1 MKLFFIVLFLFL
13 SSINPASINPAHA
26 VDASGDNL
34 FFKANRLYF
43 KGEFE
48 AAVKTYESILKNY
61 NSELLFYSESCG
73 ELFYNTGNCYFRLG
87 KKGKAVLNYERA
99 RLFMPRDDDLKYN
112 IEYLQDMLED
122 NIPQKKNII
131 SDIFGVNFFSRTE
144 IALLFCLVNCL
155 LFLFLSIRIFLKTE
169 WTFYLVN
176 IFLIFWIVSGVSFCI
191 MLKET
196 TFDDR
201 AVILEK
207 EVDVLAG
214 PDKKDT
220 LLFKVHEGTMAYY
233 EKNES
238 NFSLIRLPDG
248 QRGWLISSA
257 IETIRTN

>member
-1 MKLFFIVLFLFL
+1 MRLFFIVLLLLL
-13 SSINPASINPAHA
+13 SSINSAYA
-26 VDASGDNL
+26 VDTESDNL

-43 KGEFE
+43 NAEFE

-61 NSELLFYSESCG
+61 DSKLLFYSESCG
-73 ELFYNTGNCYFRLG
+73 ELFYNIGNCYFRLG

-112 IEYLQDMLED
+112 IEYLKDMLED
-122 NIPQKKNII
+122 NISQKENII
-131 SDIFGVNFFSRTE
+131 SDIFGVKFFSRAE
-144 IALLFCLVNCL
+144 LAALFCLVNFL
-155 LFLFLSIRIFLKTE
+155 LFLFLSIRIFFKRE

-176 IFLIFWIVSGVSFCI
+176 IFLIFWIVSGISFCI

-214 PDKKDT
+214 PDPKDT
-220 LLFKVHEGTMAYY
+220 LLFKVHEGTIAYY
-233 EKNES
+233 ERNES
-238 NFSLIRLPDG
+238 GFSLIRLPDG
-248 QRGWLISSA
+248 ERGWLISSA
-257 IETIRTN
+257 IEAVMPKTREKI